1 MVDQRANY
9 QKMNF
14 GEFTECLLRLT
25 LLLFQHSEM
34 EHLSLSQKL
43 LFSLKEMLWVVQ
55 EPLNVVPP

>member
-1 MVDQRANY
+1 
-9 QKMNF
+9 MNF